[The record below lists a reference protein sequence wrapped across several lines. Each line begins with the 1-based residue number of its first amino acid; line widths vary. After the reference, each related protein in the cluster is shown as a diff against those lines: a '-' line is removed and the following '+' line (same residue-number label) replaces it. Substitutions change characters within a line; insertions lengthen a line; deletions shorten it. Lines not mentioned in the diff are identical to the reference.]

1 MLLLASCGQGVTC
14 DNTHSRANSLNLW
27 APCSNCVRNSS
38 LIVDPKIDGSNFVAS
53 LSGLTALTQ
62 LSFVNLQIRF
72 RFSIPPAITIANL
85 VSLSL
90 SGCQFSGP
98 SIPAEVGN
106 IVKLTDLRS
115 MATSFLVAFLTPLA
129 ISRTSTACILK
140 TIKWSQLD
148 HEDHPVEE
156 LGLPSPRLQ
165 QDIWSH
171 SQVVGRHN
179 LDRGAKWWTRL
190 NLQPIPAAIGNCTQ
204 LKILDVRHNKL
215 SGPLPHELG
224 KLKNLQKLFAG
235 NHQLKTPSQRN
246 SAASLLARDRHQP
259 QQNNWPD
266 SFNLRWDFLSQ
277 FGWLRLHQQHAHRYW
292 ELWTHV
298 YTSPNLFCQI
308 SLYDFDVE

>member
-1 MLLLASCGQGVTC
+1 
-14 DNTHSRANSLNLW
+14 
-27 APCSNCVRNSS
+27 
-38 LIVDPKIDGSNFVAS
+38 
-53 LSGLTALTQ
+53 
-62 LSFVNLQIRF
+62 
-72 RFSIPPAITIANL
+72 
-85 VSLSL
+85 
-90 SGCQFSGP
+90 
-98 SIPAEVGN
+98 
-106 IVKLTDLRS
+106 

-129 ISRTSTACILK
+129 ISRTSTACILQ
-140 TIKWSQLD
+140 TTKWSQLD

-190 NLQPIPAAIGNCTQ
+190 NLQPILAAIGNCTQ
-204 LKILDVRHNKL
+204 LKILDVGHNKL

-235 NHQLKTPSQRN
+235 NHQLKAPSQRN
-246 SAASLLARDRHQP
+246 SAAPLLARDRHQP

-277 FGWLRLHQQHAHRYW
+277 FGWLRLHQQHAHRYG

-298 YTSPNLFCQI
+298 YTSPIFFARFLCTILMLNRRSDKWVCLHHTASRHSYFCHCHIVLVAGPIPRAMQI
-308 SLYDFDVE
+308 QGEASFRPGNPGLCGKPLPNNCK